1 MSKTSKTN
9 PDSVSNLLNRN
20 VSEVVIK
27 KELEKKLLSGKKLRI
42 KLGIDPTGPYLTL
55 GHMVV
60 IRKLREFQ
68 KAGHQIVLLFGNF
81 TAQIGDPTGKSTTRQ
96 PMNAAQISENA
107 KTYLEQV
114 SKVLDL
120 KKTEVVWNADWLG
133 KFNFQDV
140 LRLAGNFTVAQMLER
155 DMFQERIKK
164 DQPIG
169 LHEFLYPLMQGYDS
183 VEIKADLE
191 LGGTDQ
197 LFNMLAARP
206 LQKAANMPEQS
217 VMTMKI
223 LVGTDGIKKMGKS
236 EGNFI
241 AVLDEPSEM
250 FGKIMSIPDNIIL
263 NYFELCTDYELAEL
277 KNIEKE
283 LKNGVNPRDIKIKLA
298 KAIIEIYHSKEAAD
312 KAANEFNQVFSKG
325 GIPDNIETITISHSK
340 KPIID
345 LLVENKLVKSKSDV
359 RRLINGG
366 GIKVDQNKVT
376 DYNLILDLEKEKLIQ
391 IGKRIF
397 IKFKSA

>member
-96 PMNAAQISENA
+96 PMTAAQISENA

-340 KPIID
+340 KSIID

-359 RRLINGG
+359 RRLIDGG
-366 GIKVDQNKVT
+366 GIKVDQKKVT
-376 DYNLILDLEKEKLIQ
+376 DYNLTLDLEKEKLIQ